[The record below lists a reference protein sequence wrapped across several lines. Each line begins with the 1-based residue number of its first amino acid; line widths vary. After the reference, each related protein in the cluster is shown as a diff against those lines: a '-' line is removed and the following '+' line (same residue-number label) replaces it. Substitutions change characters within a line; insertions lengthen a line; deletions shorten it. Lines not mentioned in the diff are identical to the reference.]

1 MHFLSEDL
9 ENYANEHTDNEP
21 ILLQELSKR
30 THLTVL
36 QPRMISGHLQ
46 GRFLSLLS
54 KLVQPKVIQAMP
66 LFAWQKDYQQMGY
79 YILLISK
86 KNSSICNVNFLT
98 VVAMEVK

>member
-30 THLTVL
+30 THLAVL

-54 KLVQPKVIQAMP
+54 KMIHPKTI
-66 LFAWQKDYQQMGY
+66 LEIGTYTGY
-79 YILLISK
+79 ATLCLAEGLPADSLA
-86 KNSSICNVNFLT
+86 SSLHT
-98 VVAMEVK
+98 RQ